1 MAGVG
6 IYADITVHSASVPLF
21 GSAAGA
27 LWMEAFLTSEQKG
40 ANMKDDLEDI
50 PVTYLLYVVL
60 GILLL
65 VAGAVIFISRMF

>member
-1 MAGVG
+1 
-6 IYADITVHSASVPLF
+6 
-21 GSAAGA
+21 
-27 LWMEAFLTSEQKG
+27 
-40 ANMKDDLEDI
+40 MKDDLEDI